1 MTRKMKAILVLFFA
15 AEIVNSAKVG
25 VLKGRIAD
33 LETQRDIYA
42 SRAQNWLD
50 RAVEDEE
57 VIDSLQIR
65 LDETAD
71 RKIELTEAG
80 TFFCTAYCTE
90 QYEHICG
97 EGHGIT
103 ASGQPIQAGVTV
115 AADTSILGE
124 DVPRIHP
131 ALLRTHNHRQQ
142 HPAPD
147 RAPISQRDWD
157 AAEQEEPALSMRMEL
172 SDLPPKYRAQAEA
185 QIAARCRAKA
195 PTLEAVAAAAKKTGR
210 EFDSR
215 GEYDYYMGMIL
226 PKVQR
231 GEIVKVESHRR
242 FTMLPEK
249 EYGNVKLPAMHYTP
263 DFVLTYA
270 DGTVEVVEVKSKFTR
285 RQQRDYI
292 HRRRIF
298 IDLVAEP
305 RGWRFVEHITP
316 DTAAEIKAWK
326 KCAQQTER
334 KG

>member
-115 AADTSILGE
+115 AADTSIFPYGTVLYIEGVGIRIVQDKGAAIQGKHL
-124 DVPRIHP
+124 DV
-131 ALLRTHNHRQQ
+131 AVDTHENAEKWNGCGNHRVWVLKDLQYISVTNFDFTDTFTDAVEAKVKAQQ
-142 HPAPD
+142 EKEKAET
-147 RAPISQRDWD
+147 D
-157 AAEQEEPALSMRMEL
+157 ADKRRVE
-172 SDLPPKYRAQAEA
+172 AQATA
-185 QIAARCRAKA
+185 DADLIAANA
-195 PTLEAVAAAAKKTGR
+195 EAEKSKVAADAELYVAEKKAEANR
-210 EFDSR
+210 ALNDSLNSNLL
-215 GEYDYYMGMIL
+215 EYYKITD
-226 PKVQR
+226 
-231 GEIVKVESHRR
+231 VESRWNG
-242 FTMLPEK
+242 E
-249 EYGNVKLPAMHYTP
+249 LPAY
-263 DFVLTYA
+263 VG
-270 DGTVEVVEVKSKFTR
+270 DGNS
-285 RQQRDYI
+285 I
-292 HRRRIF
+292 PI
-298 IDLVAEP
+298 IN
-305 RGWRFVEHITP
+305 GIN
-316 DTAAEIKAWK
+316 
-326 KCAQQTER
+326 
-334 KG
+334 

>member
-57 VIDSLQIR
+57 VIDSRQIR

-115 AADTSILGE
+115 AADTSIFPYGTVLYIEGVGIRIVQDKGAAIQGKHL
-124 DVPRIHP
+124 DV
-131 ALLRTHNHRQQ
+131 AVDTHENAEKWNGCGNHRV
-142 HPAPD
+142 
-147 RAPISQRDWD
+147 WVLK
-157 AAEQEEPALSMRMEL
+157 EE
-172 SDLPPKYRAQAEA
+172 
-185 QIAARCRAKA
+185 
-195 PTLEAVAAAAKKTGR
+195 
-210 EFDSR
+210 
-215 GEYDYYMGMIL
+215 
-226 PKVQR
+226 
-231 GEIVKVESHRR
+231 
-242 FTMLPEK
+242 
-249 EYGNVKLPAMHYTP
+249 
-263 DFVLTYA
+263 
-270 DGTVEVVEVKSKFTR
+270 
-285 RQQRDYI
+285 
-292 HRRRIF
+292 
-298 IDLVAEP
+298 
-305 RGWRFVEHITP
+305 
-316 DTAAEIKAWK
+316 
-326 KCAQQTER
+326 
-334 KG
+334 